1 MTPAEWS
8 AILIALITAGLLKY
22 VVDFI
27 KWLRDRHQQRSP
39 EAQRAQSIATVEASL
54 AVVARARD
62 ELEAD
67 NVRLRSQ
74 RSETDARHAAE
85 MARRDLREKA
95 MREEITVLESK
106 LRALLAEVEKL
117 KDQHTFDEIE
127 TTRKRMPTPGF
138 PGPLQHP

>member
-8 AILIALITAGLLKY
+8 AILIALIGAGLLKY
-22 VVDFI
+22 AVDFV
-27 KWLRDRHQQRSP
+27 KWLKSRRDEKAP
-39 EAQRAQSIATVEASL
+39 EAIKAQHVATVDASL

-67 NVRLRSQ
+67 NARLRAQMAES
-74 RSETDARHAAE
+74 DARHEADR
-85 MARRDLREKA
+85 ARWELRDKA
-95 MREEITVLESK
+95 RREEIEVLERK

-117 KDQHTFDEIE
+117 KDQHLYEEIA
-127 TTRKRMPTPGF
+127 TTRERHQTPGF

>member
-8 AILIALITAGLLKY
+8 AILIALIGAGLLKY
-22 VVDFI
+22 AVDFF
-27 KWLRDRHQQRSP
+27 KWLKSRREEQAP
-39 EAQRAQSIATVEASL
+39 ERQRAHTIATVDASL

-67 NVRLRSQ
+67 NDRLRRQMAES
-74 RSETDARHAAE
+74 DARHE
-85 MARRDLREKA
+85 DDRARWELRDKA
-95 MREEITVLESK
+95 RREEIEVLERK
-106 LRALLAEVEKL
+106 LRALLHEVEKL

-127 TTRKRMPTPGF
+127 TTRNRMHTPGF